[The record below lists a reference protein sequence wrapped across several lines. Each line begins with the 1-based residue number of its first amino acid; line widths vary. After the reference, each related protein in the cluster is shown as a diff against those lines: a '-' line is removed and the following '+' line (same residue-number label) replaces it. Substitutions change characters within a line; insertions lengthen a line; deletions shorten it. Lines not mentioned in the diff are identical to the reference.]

1 MVDECFE
8 GGSTLAAS
16 SQASHL
22 ARLSDGV
29 RARSDLEQY
38 FRLEY
43 DSPQAWSN
51 EWWASHS
58 ARFPHV
64 AMAARK
70 VLCAPATSAAVERFF
85 SCAGHVTRPL
95 RNRLAVERV
104 EKLAVLSYNH
114 PNDWQW
120 DLWSR
125 ERSAQRST

>member
-1 MVDECFE
+1 M
-8 GGSTLAAS
+8 
-16 SQASHL
+16 
-22 ARLSDGV
+22 SDGV

-70 VLCAPATSAAVERFF
+70 VLCAPATSAAVERFC

-120 DLWSR
+120 DLCALL
-125 ERSAQRST
+125 SAARDKYHDILFIAADLPSTINVV